1 MGTIDTMM
9 TAGFAPVSLAD
20 VERWFRACVYL
31 GAAQLYLRDNALLR
45 EPLRPEH
52 IKPRL
57 LGHWGT
63 QPGLALVAAQVNRQI
78 RNRGAKILLV
88 VGPGH
93 GAPAILAS
101 TFLDGSLGEGDDH
114 YARNGDGVVH
124 LVHDFSWP
132 RALASH
138 LTPKVPGMMHEGG
151 ELGYSL
157 VHAFGAVFD
166 VPDRVAVCI
175 VGDGEAEAGP
185 LAAAWQSPKFVHP
198 ATSGAVLPVL
208 HLNGYKLG
216 GPTLYARMSDGELHA
231 HFSGLGWR
239 VTVVT
244 IDDESS
250 AHDRLARAFDST
262 MDEIAAI
269 QSRARAGDDTLP
281 EWPMIALRS
290 PKGWT
295 GPGLVEN
302 VQIEGTEHAHQIPL
316 ERPVDDPVQLA
327 ALEAWLRSYM
337 PEELFDASG
346 APLPATVALAPAA
359 GTRIADEYLRTFPVR
374 PLALPALD
382 AHAVEMQEPGAISF
396 ETMHALAAWM
406 RDAVAPNAAN
416 ANLRFFCP
424 DEFASNRMDAVYEA
438 TPRAWM
444 LPRVATDTNLA
455 PDGRVIEILSETCCE
470 GWLEAYVLTGRHG
483 LFVSYEAF
491 VRIAASMASLHGKWL
506 AMAHEI
512 AWRPDVASLNYVLSS
527 HVWRQDQDGYSHQGP
542 GFIGTLLDAKRTTV
556 RIYLACDAN
565 VLLVCAQRALESR
578 NKINVIIA
586 GKHPAPQWLT
596 LGQAR
601 EQLAQG
607 AMRWTWASDEAPD
620 VVLAAAGDVPTIET
634 LAATMLLRE
643 HVPALRIAV
652 VNVVDLLVLD
662 RNAAGALGEAAF
674 AALFPD
680 GIPVI
685 VAFHGYASVVHELLH
700 GRTDTERFH
709 VHGYREEGTTTTP
722 FDMTVL
728 NELSRFHLASDAI
741 RRLGRQDNAA
751 TALLHFCNERLEAH
765 VAYIEENGIDLP
777 EIRDWTWQR

>member
-1 MGTIDTMM
+1 VATSADP
-9 TAGFAPVSLAD
+9 AADRAASLVD
-20 VERWFRACVYL
+20 VDRWFRASLYL

-78 RNRGAKILLV
+78 RSRGAKILLV

-93 GAPAILAS
+93 GAPAILAN
-101 TFLDGSLGEGDDH
+101 TFLDGSLGEVDPR
-114 YARNGDGVVH
+114 YARDGDGLAH
-124 LVHDFSWP
+124 LVRDFSWP
-132 RALASH
+132 RGLASH

-151 ELGYSL
+151 ELGYAL

-175 VGDGEAEAGP
+175 VGDGEAETGP
-185 LAAAWQSPKFVHP
+185 LSAAWQSPKFLHP
-198 ATSGAVLPVL
+198 AESGAVLPVL

-216 GPTLYARMSDGELHA
+216 GPTLYARMSDDELRA

-244 IDDESS
+244 IDDEAS
-250 AHDRLARAFDST
+250 AHDRLAQAFDHA

-269 QSRARAGDDTLP
+269 QARARAGEDALP
-281 EWPMIALRS
+281 VWPLIALRS
-290 PKGWT
+290 LKGWT
-295 GPGLVEN
+295 GPDRVEG

-316 ERPVDDPVQLA
+316 EHPVDDPVQLT
-327 ALEAWLRSYM
+327 ALEAWLRSYR
-337 PEELFDASG
+337 PDDLFDPAG
-346 APLPATVALAPAA
+346 APKPETIALAPRN

-374 PLALPALD
+374 PLTLPALD
-382 AHAVEMQEPGAISF
+382 THAVDVPTPGATQR
-396 ETMHALAAWM
+396 EPMRVLGAWM

-424 DEFASNRMDAVYEA
+424 DEFASNRMDAVYAA

-455 PDGRVIEILSETCCE
+455 PHGRVIEILSETCCE

-506 AMAHEI
+506 KMAHDV
-512 AWRPDVASLNYVLSS
+512 AWRPDVPSLNYVLSS

-542 GFIGTLLDAKRTTV
+542 GFIGTLLDAKRTTA
-556 RIYLACDAN
+556 RIYHACDAN
-565 VLLVCAQRALESR
+565 VLLVCAERALESR

-586 GKHPAPQWLT
+586 GKHPAAQWLT
-596 LGQAR
+596 LAQAR
-601 EQLAQG
+601 EQVAHGAQ
-607 AMRWTWASDEAPD
+607 RWVWASDDGKPD

-643 HVPALRIAV
+643 HVPGIRVAV

-662 RNAAGALGEAAF
+662 HAAPGALSEAAF
-674 AALFPD
+674 SALFPA
-680 GIPVI
+680 GVPVI
-685 VAFHGYASVVHELLH
+685 MAYHGYPSVVHELLH
-700 GRTDTERFH
+700 GRLDPDRFH
-709 VHGYREEGTTTTP
+709 VHGYHEEGTTTTP

-728 NELSRFHLASDAI
+728 NEMSRFHLASDAI
-741 RRLGRQDNAA
+741 RRLGREDNAA
-751 TALLHFCNERLEAH
+751 TALLRFCDERLQAH
-765 VAYIEENGIDLP
+765 VAYIWEHGVDLP
-777 EIRDWTWQR
+777 EVRDWTWGR

>member
-1 MGTIDTMM
+1 MTI
-9 TAGFAPVSLAD
+9 AGFNSASFVD
-20 VERWFRACVYL
+20 VERWYRACVYL
-31 GAAQLYLRDNALLR
+31 GAAQLYLRENALLR

-52 IKPRL
+52 IKSRL

-78 RNRGAKILLV
+78 RNRNAKILLV

-101 TFLDGSLGEGDDH
+101 TFLDGSLGEGDNR
-114 YARNGDGVVH
+114 YERNGDGVAH

-132 RALASH
+132 RGLASH

-175 VGDGEAEAGP
+175 VGDGEAETGP
-185 LAAAWQSPKFVHP
+185 LCAAWQSPKFLHP
-198 ATSGAVLPVL
+198 AASGAVLPVL

-216 GPTLYARMSDGELHA
+216 GPALYARMSDDELRA
-231 HFSGLGWR
+231 HFGGVGWR
-239 VTVVT
+239 VTVLT
-244 IDDESS
+244 IEDESS
-250 AHDRLARAFDST
+250 AHDRLAHAFDSA

-269 QSRARAGDDTLP
+269 QRRARAGDDSLP
-281 EWPMIALRS
+281 DWPLIALRS
-290 PKGWT
+290 RKGWT
-295 GPGLVEN
+295 GPGNVEN

-316 ERPVDDPVQLA
+316 EHPVDDPVQLA
-327 ALEAWLRSYM
+327 ALEAWLRSYK
-337 PEELFDASG
+337 PEELFDNSG
-346 APLPATVALAPAA
+346 APLTSTLALCPAV

-374 PLALPALD
+374 SLTLPALD
-382 AHAVEMQEPGAISF
+382 AHAVDVPAPGAVQS
-396 ETMHALAAWM
+396 ETVRALGAWM
-406 RDAVAPNAAN
+406 RDAVAPNAAT

-438 TPRAWM
+438 TTRAWM
-444 LPRVATDTNLA
+444 LPRAPTDTNLA
-455 PDGRVIEILSETCCE
+455 PHGRVIEILSETCCE

-506 AMAHEI
+506 KMAHEI
-512 AWRPDVASLNYVLSS
+512 VWRPDLPSLNYVLSS

-542 GFIGTLLDAKRTTV
+542 GFIGTLLDAKRSTV

-565 VLLVCAQRALESR
+565 VLLVCAERALESR

-586 GKHPAPQWLT
+586 GKHRAPQWLT
-596 LGQAR
+596 LSEAR
-601 EQLAQG
+601 EQLAKG
-607 AMRWTWASDEAPD
+607 ALRWEWASDDAPD

-634 LAATMLLRE
+634 LAAAMLLRE
-643 HVPALRIAV
+643 HVPALRVAV
-652 VNVVDLLVLD
+652 VNLVDLLVLD
-662 RNAAGALGEAAF
+662 LTAGGALSEKAF
-674 AALFPD
+674 VALFPD
-680 GIPVI
+680 GVPVI
-685 VAFHGYASVVHELLH
+685 VAFHGYAGVVHELLH

-722 FDMTVL
+722 FDMLVL
-728 NELSRFHLASDAI
+728 NEMSRFHLASDAI
-741 RRLGRQDNAA
+741 RRLGRADNAA

-765 VAYIEENGIDLP
+765 DRFIWENGVDLP
-777 EIRDWTWQR
+777 EVRDWIWRR